1 MFIIRGCNVFPS
13 QIETALLEVEG
24 ALPHYQIVL
33 TRSKGLDQ
41 MEVQIEVNAQILSDR
56 IGAMEELQASFA
68 KQIEH
73 IIGLHVAVTLA
84 EPRTLAA
91 ERRQALPR
99 DRPTQPVRGA

>member
-41 MEVQIEVNAQILSDR
+41 IEVQIEVNAQLLSDR
-56 IGAMEELQASFA
+56 IGAMEELQAGFA
-68 KQIEH
+68 RRIER

-84 EPRTLAA
+84 EPRTLPRS
-91 ERRQALPR
+91 EGKLRRVIDQRNL
-99 DRPTQPVRGA
+99 